1 MRHQKHVQTR
11 ARRQAH
17 TIHRETN
24 NMPKMTPSEALVET
38 MVAEGVREVF
48 GIVGS
53 AYMDAL
59 DLFPA
64 AGIRFISVAHEQAAA
79 HAADGL
85 ARVTGRPQVCIAQNG
100 PGAANFVSAVTA
112 AYWAHSPVVAITPE
126 SGSLGMGQ
134 GGFQELDQMPWFQAC
149 TKYQVRVNRPERMAE
164 LARRCFY
171 MARAECGPTQLNIPR
186 DYFYGDIECE
196 IYPTAHV
203 PKGPGPESSLDAA
216 ARMLLEASFPVILAG
231 GGVVL
236 AEAVEETRLLAE
248 YLTSPVANSYLH
260 NDSFPDRHELAVG
273 PIGYCGSKAAMKILA
288 RADVV
293 LALGCRLGP
302 FGTLPQYGME
312 YWPSRARIIQ
322 VDADHRQLGLS
333 RRVDLAVAAD
343 AREFARG
350 LLEKMRALRGARK
363 PEASRLALVR
373 DEKEQWRKELDL
385 WSSSCGRPMHPRR
398 FLKELAEAIPP
409 GSIVTNDVGNTCSMC
424 NSYFGSTGPRQY
436 LAALSW
442 GNCGIAYGLALGAK
456 TGRPDK
462 PVFALQGDGA
472 WGISGLSEVMT
483 AVREEIPVIA
493 VVFDNNQWG
502 AEKKNQIDYY
512 DNRFVGTNLKNP
524 DFARIARDMGAE
536 GYRVEKPEDVRDVVE
551 AALKAGKPAVIDA
564 VLDGSAEV
572 LAEPFRRDALRK
584 PVRHLAKY
592 RHLSAFQVD
601 PSS

>member
-1 MRHQKHVQTR
+1 
-11 ARRQAH
+11 
-17 TIHRETN
+17 
-24 NMPKMTPSEALVET
+24 MPKMTPSEALVET
-38 MVAEGVREVF
+38 LVAEGVREVF

-64 AGIRFISVAHEQAAA
+64 AGIRFVSVAHEQAAA

-112 AYWAHSPVVAITPE
+112 AFWAHSPVVTITPE
-126 SGSLGMGQ
+126 TGSMGMGQ

-171 MARAECGPTQLNIPR
+171 MAKTECGPTQLNIPR

-196 IYPTAHV
+196 IYPTASV
-203 PKGPGPESSLDAA
+203 TKGPGPESSLDTA
-216 ARMLLEASFPVILAG
+216 ARMLLEARFPVILAG
-231 GGVVL
+231 GGVVI
-236 AEAVEETRLLAE
+236 ADAVEETRLLAE
-248 YLTSPVANSYLH
+248 FLTAPVVNSYLH
-260 NDSFPDRHELAVG
+260 NDSFPHSHELALG

-312 YWPSRARIIQ
+312 YWPSKARIIQ
-322 VDADHRQLGLS
+322 VDVDHRQLGLS
-333 RRVDLAVAAD
+333 RRVDLPVAAD
-343 AREFARG
+343 ACEFARG
-350 LLEKMRALRGARK
+350 VLERMRTLQGARK
-363 PEASRLALVR
+363 PAPDRIDVVR
-373 DEKEQWRKELDL
+373 QEKEAWKRDLDA
-385 WSSSCGRPMHPRR
+385 WSSSSGSPMHPRR
-398 FLKELAEAIPP
+398 FLKELAAAIPP

-536 GYRVEKPEDVRDVVE
+536 GYRVEKPEQVRDAVE
-551 AALKAGKPAVIDA
+551 AALKSEKPAVIDA

-584 PVRHLAKY
+584 PVRHLPRY
-592 RHLSAFQVD
+592 RHLSAER
-601 PSS
+601 

>member
-1 MRHQKHVQTR
+1 
-11 ARRQAH
+11 
-17 TIHRETN
+17 
-24 NMPKMTPSEALVET
+24 MPKMTPSEALVET
-38 MVAEGVREVF
+38 LVAEGIRQVF

-64 AGIRFISVAHEQAAA
+64 AGIRFVSVAHEQAAA

-100 PGAANFVSAVTA
+100 PGAANFVSAITA

-126 SGSLGMGQ
+126 SGTMGMGQ

-171 MARAECGPTQLNIPR
+171 MAKSECGPTQLNIPR
-186 DYFYGDIECE
+186 DYFYGDIECD
-196 IYPTAHV
+196 IYPSPDV
-203 PKGPGPESSLDAA
+203 QRGPGPLSSLETAT
-216 ARMLLEASFPVILAG
+216 RMLLDASFPVILAG

-236 AEAVEETRLLAE
+236 ADAVEETRLLAE
-248 YLTSPVANSYLH
+248 YLTAPVVNSYLH
-260 NDSFPDRHELAVG
+260 NDSFPHSHELALG

-302 FGTLPQYGME
+302 FGTLPQYGMD
-312 YWPSRARIIQ
+312 YWPAKARIIQ
-322 VDADHRQLGLS
+322 VDADPRQLGLS

-350 LLEKMRALRGARK
+350 LIERMRSAQRGRK
-363 PEASRLALVR
+363 PDATRIDLVR
-373 DEKEQWRKELDL
+373 QEKEAWKRELEAR
-385 WSSSCGRPMHPRR
+385 SSSSGSPMHPRR
-398 FLKELAEAIPP
+398 FLKELAAAIPP
-409 GSIVTNDVGNTCSMC
+409 ESIVTNDVGNTCSMC
-424 NSYFGSTGPRQY
+424 NSYFGSAGPRQY

-462 PVFALQGDGA
+462 PVFAFQGDGA

-483 AVREEIPVIA
+483 AVREEIPVVA

-512 DNRFVGTNLKNP
+512 DSRFVGTNLKNP

-536 GYRVEKPEDVRDVVE
+536 GYRVEKPEQVRDAVE
-551 AALKAGKPAVIDA
+551 AALKSGKPAVIDA

-584 PVRHLAKY
+584 PVRHLPRY
-592 RHLSAFQVD
+592 RHLSAARED
-601 PSS
+601 GCS